1 MIGSETIVRPM
12 IDKQVLDSPDKERRP
27 IEERQKSRKQTG
39 KYQIG
44 GKRQISGRTKI
55 QRRMSSAIGLSVS
68 VLVGQR
74 SQSDHDQ
81 HRRMILGQVW
91 REPLFQLLRGRCQL

>member
-12 IDKQVLDSPDKERRP
+12 IDKQVLDSRDKERRP
-27 IEERQKSRKQTG
+27 IEEQQKSCKQTG

-44 GKRQISGRTKI
+44 GKRQISRKTNSQSRT
-55 QRRMSSAIGLSVS
+55 SSAIGLLVS

-74 SQSDHDQ
+74 SQSDLDQ
-81 HRRMILGQVW
+81 PPRMILGQVW
-91 REPLFQLLRGRCQL
+91 REPLLQFWRGRSRL